1 MGDTAYDPS
10 ARTRPGFQNRVDTAN
25 RPGMYPPAEWGMVN
39 NPQGGQAPGQHKAQP
54 LLSSWQWVRA
64 QIGTRPIQHNTPGDA
79 GQSES
84 QVAGNRPPGSPGG
97 PPGVMGILAAT
108 TDQLYFGPE
117 PQRIARFFRM
127 ANGGYG
133 GYNSVGRAANGVT
146 GGTGDNFTVLKRPL
160 QRFPTRGPR
169 SVSGAMNPKSRW
181 DDTGRAPSVY
191 VPTTPLR

>member
-10 ARTRPGFQNRVDTAN
+10 VRTRPGFQNRSDTAN
-25 RPGMYPPAEWGMVN
+25 RAGMYPPAEWGMVN
-39 NPQGGQAPGQHKAQP
+39 NPQGGQAPGVHKAQP
-54 LLSSWQWVRA
+54 LLSSWQWIRA

-84 QVAGNRPPGSPGG
+84 QLAGNRLPSSPGG
-97 PPGVMGILAAT
+97 VSGVTGNLSCT
-108 TDQLYFGPE
+108 TEEFYYDHE
-117 PQRIARFFRM
+117 PHRIARFFRA
-127 ANGGYG
+127 ANNGYSGYG
-133 GYNSVGRAANGVT
+133 SVGRAANGVT

-181 DDTGRAPSVY
+181 DDTGRVPSVF